1 MKAACTS
8 CGKAFSF
15 DEARFGDRASVKV
28 RCPSCK
34 AVVELAKPPAEPP
47 PPAKP
52 AAAPAAP
59 PVEGGSSPTQ
69 KLKRDEVL
77 ASVDGDILLPMP
89 QDRRVSLAI
98 LSGKGSGQVIHCER
112 SRVIIGR
119 TGADVSLDDE
129 EVSRRHAALEIRDDR
144 FFLKDLGSTNGTFV
158 DERKITDAEIFDK
171 GEFRIGSTQIMLIVT
186 PKDEV

>member
-1 MKAACTS
+1 MKVACTA
-8 CGKAFSF
+8 CGKPFSF
-15 DEARFGDRASVKV
+15 EEGRFGDRPTVKV

-34 AVVELAKPPAEPP
+34 TVVEITKPAP
-47 PPAKP
+47 P
-52 AAAPAAP
+52 AAAD
-59 PVEGGSSPTQ
+59 EGSATSVTQGSSPTQ

-77 ASVDGDILLPMP
+77 ASAGGDILLPMP

-98 LSGKGSGQVIHCER
+98 LNGKESGQVFHCER

-129 EVSRRHAALEIRDDR
+129 EVSRRHAALEIREDR

-171 GEFRIGSTQIMLIVT
+171 GEFRIGGTQIMLIVT
-186 PKDEV
+186 PMDDV

>member
-1 MKAACTS
+1 MKATCGS
-8 CGKAFSF
+8 CGKPFSF
-15 DEARFGDRASVKV
+15 DEARFGGRPSVKV

-34 AVVELAKPPAEPP
+34 AVVDLT
-47 PPAKP
+47 KP
-52 AAAPAAP
+52 AAPATAAA
-59 PVEGGSSPTQ
+59 VDESRKSSPTQ
-69 KLKRDEVL
+69 KLKRDDVI
-77 ASVDGDILLPMP
+77 ASADGEILLPMP

-112 SRVIIGR
+112 SRVVIGR

-158 DERKITDAEIFDK
+158 DERKITEAEILDK
-171 GEFRIGSTQIMLIVT
+171 GEFRVGSTQIMLIVT
-186 PKDEV
+186 PKDEP

>member
-1 MKAACTS
+1 MKAACTA

-15 DEARFGDRASVKV
+15 DEARFGDRPSVKV

-34 AVVELAKPPAEPP
+34 AVVELAKPAEIATAP
-47 PPAKP
+47 P
-52 AAAPAAP
+52 AAAV
-59 PVEGGSSPTQ
+59 VEEGNSPTQ
-69 KLKRDEVL
+69 KLKRDEVV
-77 ASVDGDILLPMP
+77 AAAGGDILLPMP
-89 QDRRVSLAI
+89 QDHRVSLAI